1 MIQTLIGVAIAT
13 IYVLVT
19 FLYEKREKS
28 NVYKILSY
36 LFMALL
42 VETIGV
48 FLQMTFGNTLGL
60 PLVAYEYLIYIGKAF
75 APTLAVVFAL
85 VYENPKVDIKK
96 YAWIFFIPVY
106 IIVAVWTN
114 EWHGMFFENYT
125 SVVGGNT
132 YGVLYYSYI
141 ALVYL
146 QAIPAMLLII
156 RSSMDK
162 SKFLSPQTLLLM
174 LTCVIPFIPRIVALV
189 ADVDMPE
196 YVLPISYMAMSL
208 ILSLNILKYNV
219 LNAVPIALNSV
230 IDLMSDA
237 FVVISHDGDIV
248 DKNRSFDSKFEK
260 IMNLKVNKNIF
271 DVVKYEGIKA
281 LKKLKTHIM
290 EAEDKGRIIVEEYHI
305 VKQKYDRYFE
315 VQIQPI
321 RARTTNGYIAT
332 LLVFKDITEQKGNMD
347 IYAKS
352 ESLEVIGELAGG
364 VAHDINTPITAIK
377 SGLIMLSSTVQTDME
392 RQLIENMTNSADKI
406 SNLVNSLKNQ
416 TRNLGSNSD
425 TEFNLKELIQDLY
438 VLMHSELTKH
448 NVRLDIR
455 AEADIWITGNTS
467 KLVQVLSNIIQN
479 AIEAYGEKGGII
491 DIDIYRDDVN
501 RPVIKIED
509 WAGGIKEEIRPM
521 IFKKIIRVNEMP
533 TAGVGLY
540 LANSVIRGS
549 FGGKITFDTKTGRG
563 TRFYITLPNN

>member
-392 RQLIENMTNSADKI
+392 RQLIENMTKSADKI

-438 VLMHSELTKH
+438 VLMHSVLTKH